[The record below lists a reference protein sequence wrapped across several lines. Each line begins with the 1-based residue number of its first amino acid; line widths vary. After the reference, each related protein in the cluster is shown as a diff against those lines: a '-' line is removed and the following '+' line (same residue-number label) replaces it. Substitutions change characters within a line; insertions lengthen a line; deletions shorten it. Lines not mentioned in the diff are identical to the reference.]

1 MCGVRGPLPVQAFGE
16 AYLSKPV
23 GRPTRA
29 NMWGAL
35 PEKAYVGRGPVPEQA
50 SGRPTRANM
59 WGTLPEQACVV
70 RGPLPRQDCGG
81 GYLSKPVG
89 GGGR

>member
-50 SGRPTRANM
+50 SGEA
-59 WGTLPEQACVV
+59 
-70 RGPLPRQDCGG
+70 
-81 GYLSKPVG
+81 YLSKHVG
-89 GGGR
+89 ALP